1 MQKLEIQATW
11 KNFNMKTFFIILF
24 FFYFFLNIYF

>member
-24 FFYFFLNIYF
+24 YLFIYF